1 MSLQVDS
8 VTLCFQQH
16 AVLKANLDQ
25 PMEMFCGI
33 MGTDS
38 SDAPKWRA
46 RMQNNMVIVCT
57 AEVLRQCLHH
67 SFVTMEQINLM
78 IFDEAHH
85 AKKDH
90 PYARIIKDFYHTSG
104 PQIDLPKIFGMTASP
119 VDARTDIGRAAAEL
133 EGLLHSQIATAAD
146 PSLMQYSIKGKPEK
160 IAYYDPLGPKFQTPL
175 YKQMSPLLG
184 ENSIFRKAFI
194 FAHEHSRV
202 LGSWC
207 VDQIWTFCLDEVEVT
222 KLKARTEQQHHK
234 RRVPDSLKILETRK
248 EQVDEARRVIENHV
262 FDPPHLA
269 SRLSGKL
276 SSKEYYS
283 DNMSTKVI
291 TLVGI
296 LKDRFQ
302 RPTNDK
308 CIVFVKQ
315 RYTARL
321 LAALLSQSTAGTPFL
336 KVAPLVCAK
345 SIIFDS
351 DPY

>member
-25 PMEMFCGI
+25 PMEMFCGV
-33 MGTDS
+33 MGTDL
-38 SDAPKWRA
+38 SDAKKWRA
-46 RMQNNMVIVCT
+46 RIQNNMVIVCT

-67 SFVTMEQINLM
+67 SFVTIEQINLM

-85 AKKDH
+85 CKKDH
-90 PYARIIKDFYHTSG
+90 PYARIIKDFYHKSG
-104 PQIDLPKIFGMTASP
+104 AQTDRLPKIFGMTASP
-119 VDARTDIGRAAAEL
+119 VDARTDVGRAAAEL

-146 PSLMQYSIKGKPEK
+146 PSLMQYSIKGKPET
-160 IAYYDPLGPKFQTPL
+160 IAYYEPLGPRFHTPL
-175 YKQMSPLLG
+175 YKQMAQLLG

-194 FAHEHSRV
+194 FAEEHSRT

-207 VDQIWTFCLDEVEVT
+207 VDQIWKFCLDEEVEAT
-222 KLKARTEQQHHK
+222 KLKARIEQQHHK
-234 RRVPDSLKILETRK
+234 KRVPESLEILETRK
-248 EQVDEARRVIENHV
+248 EQVDQAKRVIENHV
-262 FDPPHLA
+262 FDLPHLV
-269 SRLSGKL
+269 SRPSGNPPNKV
-276 SSKEYYS
+276 YYS
-283 DNMSTKVI
+283 ENMSTKVV
-291 TLVGI
+291 TLIGI

-321 LAALLSQSTAGTPFL
+321 LASLLSQPNAGTPFL
-336 KVAPLVCAK
+336 KAAPLVCAK
-345 SIIFDS
+345 SIIFNS
-351 DPY
+351 H